1 MKVYKTMLN
10 KDGENE
16 KATVFYPPTALGRI
30 VLCMIFAAALIV
42 LGIWSCVDT
51 DKTVSE
57 AENRNLS
64 AKPKFS
70 VSALYNKSYTSD
82 FDSYYADTFPLRDY
96 FLSVSQKVSKIM
108 TGTKG
113 TDEIVLV
120 EKQEKDDFAGQDIN
134 YDE

>member
-1 MKVYKTMLN
+1 MKAYNTII
-10 KDGENE
+10 NE
-16 KATVFYPPTALGRI
+16 KGQKEKAPVFYPPTALGRI
-30 VLCMIFAAALIV
+30 FMCSIFAAALIV
-42 LGIWSCVDT
+42 FGIWSCVDT

-57 AENRNLS
+57 AENRNL
-64 AKPKFS
+64 ATAPKFS
-70 VSALYNKSYTSD
+70 ISALFNKSYTAD
-82 FDSYYADTFPLRDY
+82 FDTYYADTFPLRDE
-96 FLSVSQKVSKIM
+96 FLTANRKFTKIL